1 MHTTATG
8 MDLPAAYVMVDS
20 LAQRRNTNVCLR
32 QCWRRAN
39 GFYVAQKEKSGNSMQ
54 KTKSPQDAGH
64 CSANTGEA
72 RCEKKGLKR
81 TRIRP
86 LGLLHNLKLDPCC
99 LHAEED
105 AALQLKADGL
115 LSRFEKKSRVCMHFK
130 KASPSWLS
138 QERTAAAHATRLV
151 PCGDQSAC
159 FERGSGA

>member
-1 MHTTATG
+1 MCVFANVGAGQTVSTSRKKRKAAT
-8 MDLPAAYVMVDS
+8 
-20 LAQRRNTNVCLR
+20 
-32 QCWRRAN
+32 QCKKPK
-39 GFYVAQKEKSGNSMQ
+39 VHKMLV
-54 KTKSPQDAGH
+54 
-64 CSANTGEA
+64 SALLTRGEA

-138 QERTAAAHATRLV
+138 QDRTAAAHATRLV